1 MQIHLNELPLE
12 GAVFEGE
19 LPPEVLELGDDD
31 VVTCDGPI
39 QYRLRAVVVTD
50 ELLVDGRLQA
60 RLRLRCRRC
69 DCRFAGALENLAY
82 HYDQSLMSAPE
93 YVDLTEDIR
102 EAIILAFPS
111 YPVCDPACKGLCPQ
125 CGANWNETTCECKP
139 PAENRWA
146 ALGGL

>member
-1 MQIHLNELPLE
+1 MHINLND
-12 GAVFEGE
+12 
-19 LPPEVLELGDDD
+19 LPPEGAIVEGDLQPEILETTDDD
-31 VVTCDGPI
+31 PVQCDGPI
-39 QYRLRAVVVTD
+39 HYRLRAVVVTD
-50 ELLVDGRLQA
+50 ELLVDGTLQA
-60 RLRLRCRRC
+60 PLRLRCRRC
-69 DCRFAGALENLAY
+69 DCQFTGALGNLAY
-82 HYDQSLMSAPE
+82 HYDQSVVSAPE

-139 PAENRWA
+139 PADNRWA